1 MFQQLTKC
9 RACSGTDLVEVL
21 NLGVQPLSNDF
32 RKPGEEC
39 AGYAPLKVLFC
50 KTCTLA
56 QLSVVV
62 RPEILYSRYSYV
74 TSKSEMMR
82 SHFEDILDDI
92 LEECHQTPK
101 TLLEIGSNDGTFLK
115 FAKNEFKEMVGFEPA
130 ENLCAAAETQGV
142 STIERLFT
150 HANAIELAAVPFKAD
165 VIVARHVFCH
175 IDDWRDF
182 IRGLETI
189 SHKDTLVFIEV
200 PHVLDMFRNNS
211 FDQIYVEHLSYMST
225 TAMQH
230 LLKGTKFHIQKVLHY
245 PIHGGSVG
253 IMLRQGP
260 DAGWEIEGEYKLDYQ
275 WLHLSRQMDKNTAE
289 LCSRLY
295 GCRRSGQIVCGFGA
309 SAKGDRLD

>member
-1 MFQQLTKC
+1 MYHQHTKC
-9 RACSGTDLVEVL
+9 RACGGTDLVLVL
-21 NLGVQPLSNDF
+21 DLGAQPLANDF

-82 SHFEDILDDI
+82 SHFKDILDDI

-189 SHKDTLVFIEV
+189 SHKDWSEAVGKGPF
-200 PHVLDMFRNNS
+200 DFRS
-211 FDQIYVEHLSYMST
+211 L
-225 TAMQH
+225 
-230 LLKGTKFHIQKVLHY
+230 GW
-245 PIHGGSVG
+245 G
-253 IMLRQGP
+253 IPFR
-260 DAGWEIEGEYKLDYQ
+260 IF
-275 WLHLSRQMDKNTAE
+275 
-289 LCSRLY
+289 
-295 GCRRSGQIVCGFGA
+295 V
-309 SAKGDRLD
+309 